1 MLESLFY
8 KDASLQACNA
18 IKKETPTQG
27 TPTQKFLRT
36 PILKHI
42 CERLHLCIDYSIY
55 IDFYNLLKGYFQN
68 LDPDPE
74 KRGKRLDV
82 EK

>member
-1 MLESLFY
+1 MKLLHRDFLVKFE
-8 KDASLQACNA
+8 
-18 IKKETPTQG
+18 
-27 TPTQKFLRT
+27 KFLRT

-55 IDFYNLLKGYFQN
+55 IDFYSLLKGYFQN

-82 EK
+82 EKWLEDHI